1 MPTPSTSPP
10 RSTPPAHLKKYY
22 KCKSKKSIKNK
33 EKLITKL
40 ETQIDNIKTKNENK
54 TQKLRKKINKDR
66 EMISK
71 MEDNCKKIEKQ
82 EDNQIEK
89 IYERIQKLVHKVED
103 ENDKCYKFHP
113 NGKKN

>member
-10 RSTPPAHLKKYY
+10 RSTPAHLKKYY

-40 ETQIDNIKTKNENK
+40 EDQIESIKYKNENK

-66 EMISK
+66 EK
-71 MEDNCKKIEKQ
+71 MEDNCKKIKKQ
-82 EDNQIEK
+82 EETQIKK
-89 IYERIQKLVHKVED
+89 IYERIEKLVDKVED
-103 ENDKCYKFHP
+103 EKDKCYKFHP

>member
-10 RSTPPAHLKKYY
+10 RSTPAHLKKYY
-22 KCKSKKSIKNK
+22 KCTSKKSIKNK

-40 ETQIDNIKTKNENK
+40 EDQIESIKTKNENK

-71 MEDNCKKIEKQ
+71 MEDTCKKIKKQ
-82 EDNQIEK
+82 EENQIEK
-89 IYERIQKLVHKVED
+89 IYERIEKLVDKVED
-103 ENDKCYKFHP
+103 EKEKCQKLIRRQ
-113 NGKKN
+113 